1 MSGLRE
7 LYLCVLCRTEFSFEF
22 DCSLGIG
29 EFRMHLN
36 VFFFYFLKNMIKIS
50 MSIVRSMWKVVEA
63 ILKSSSGS

>member
-1 MSGLRE
+1 MSGLQE

-22 DCSLGIG
+22 DSSLGIG

-36 VFFFYFLKNMIKIS
+36 VVFYFLKNMIKTS